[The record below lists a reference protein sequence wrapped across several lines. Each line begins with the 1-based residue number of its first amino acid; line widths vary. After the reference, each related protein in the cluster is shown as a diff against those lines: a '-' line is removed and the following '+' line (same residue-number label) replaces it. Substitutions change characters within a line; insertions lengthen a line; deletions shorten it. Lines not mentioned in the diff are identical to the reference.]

1 MPTHGYSVEACPAP
15 TPPPTFARWLG
26 EEDAEGR
33 NPLRDQYARAKE
45 AQADYMAEELAELLA
60 GRELGEHGELGSICT
75 NPAGKG
81 DTLPDELHTHRPP
94 ARRAPTDSERAELLA
109 LISAADTDLASQEA
123 TDAALADP
131 EAALQ
136 CYRAIANERGI
147 TVELPT
153 ITKPTSITVATGCK
167 SCRPDLAVR
176 YLRRYPPDW
185 YPHG

>member
-1 MPTHGYSVEACPAP
+1 MVATHGYSVEACPAP

-60 GRELGEHGELGSICT
+60 
-75 NPAGKG
+75 
-81 DTLPDELHTHRPP
+81 
-94 ARRAPTDSERAELLA
+94 
-109 LISAADTDLASQEA
+109 LISAIYAADTDLASQEA